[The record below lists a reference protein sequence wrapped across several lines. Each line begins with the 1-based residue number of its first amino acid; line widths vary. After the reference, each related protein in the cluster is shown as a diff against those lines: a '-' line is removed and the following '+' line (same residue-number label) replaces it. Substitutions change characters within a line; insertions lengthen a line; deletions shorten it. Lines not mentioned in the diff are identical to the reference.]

1 MFILGKSV
9 GKSKKIL
16 AIILIFALFLRITFA
31 LIVPIFE
38 KPDEYSHFGYIDFVS
53 DNKKLP
59 VQQEGQRS
67 SEFYQPPFY
76 HILASSILSLIK
88 IFTQNIWIHVIYM
101 RILSVIVSMFT
112 LYFIYKMASLIFH
125 NNNLVLGIVAFA
137 AFLPS
142 HINMNST
149 VTNANFGYLTA
160 TLIMYLLLNIL
171 IKGENKNKII
181 LLGIIAGI
189 SLLTRLTILP
199 TLAIIPLTFIVK
211 YYPNIKR
218 AIKPIAIIAAIVL
231 VISAPN
237 FIRNYALYGDF
248 IGFNAMRMAS
258 PASDLPEYFIPR
270 LLGWTFVTFWA
281 AFGITNGVFIGNLT
295 SLTGIVVFIIAYLLL
310 LAFTLASFYGLYSFF
325 KKYRKNRNILNNV
338 QKKAFILMF
347 FHLVLTALFFISFN
361 FFNFQPQGRLL
372 FPAIST
378 IAILFTFGIYSNFS
392 AHYWRKSLIVY
403 LSSFILLNIISIISV
418 VYYYLKI

>member
-1 MFILGKSV
+1 
-9 GKSKKIL
+9 
-16 AIILIFALFLRITFA
+16 
-31 LIVPIFE
+31 
-38 KPDEYSHFGYIDFVS
+38 
-53 DNKKLP
+53 
-59 VQQEGQRS
+59 
-67 SEFYQPPFY
+67 
-76 HILASSILSLIK
+76 
-88 IFTQNIWIHVIYM
+88 
-101 RILSVIVSMFT
+101 
-112 LYFIYKMASLIFH
+112 
-125 NNNLVLGIVAFA
+125 
-137 AFLPS
+137 
-142 HINMNST
+142 
-149 VTNANFGYLTA
+149 
-160 TLIMYLLLNIL
+160 
-171 IKGENKNKII
+171 
-181 LLGIIAGI
+181 
-189 SLLTRLTILP
+189 
-199 TLAIIPLTFIVK
+199 
-211 YYPNIKR
+211 
-218 AIKPIAIIAAIVL
+218 
-231 VISAPN
+231 
-237 FIRNYALYGDF
+237 